1 MLNVPGFQQAATAI
15 VQQVVVAAG
24 SVATSQ
30 QVELEQC
37 LMLAWEKLVCGRGVD
52 LSGSGSG
59 SRVDRATKRIFRE
72 NFAEFQQTI
81 RSAVRL

>member
-52 LSGSGSG
+52 LSGSGS
-59 SRVDRATKRIFRE
+59 RVDRATKRIFRE